1 MKTSHTEK
9 TFNELI
15 KKSKTSSYSQ
25 INNFLKF
32 IRRQQIAKFLVR
44 YEVFKRQVNIK
55 GFVVECE
62 E

>member
-25 INNFLKF
+25 INNFPKF

-55 GFVVECE
+55 GSVVECGV
-62 E
+62 